1 MKLHLKKI
9 DNYLIPDDQESG
21 AYLFQM
27 KNGSVIAADV
37 KKPRNYKFHKKY
49 FSLLD
54 YAFDCWEPEPIEYK
68 GVVIEKNSKKFR
80 KDIQIMAGYFDVVV
94 GLRGEV
100 QYVSKS
106 ISFGSMEPED
116 FEKLYSSVINVILKH
131 ILKNYSRDD
140 LERVVEDV
148 LRYA

>member
-9 DNYLIPDDQESG
+9 DNYLIPDDQESA
-21 AYLFQM
+21 AYLFQC
-27 KNGSVIAADV
+27 KQGSVLAADV
-37 KKPRNYKFHKKY
+37 KKPRNYEFHKKY

-68 GVVIEKNSKKFR
+68 GMVIQKNQTKFR
-80 KDIQIMAGYFDVVV
+80 KDIQIAAGY
-94 GLRGEV
+94 GEATYNLKGEI

-106 ISFGSMEPED
+106 IKFGKMEEEE
-116 FEKLYSSVINVILKH
+116 FEKLYSSVINVILDY
-131 ILKNYSRDD
+131 IFTNYTRDD